1 MNEDRIF
8 QVRQLNEEG
17 NKWGISVGRHL
28 AIPETFETRKEAE
41 EVRDRIEERVPWKA
55 VIGLVAE
62 MLDIHASKLSVKG
75 PKEAMKQVME
85 ESIKEME
92 SNEY

>member
-1 MNEDRIF
+1 MNGERIF

-28 AIPETFETRKEAE
+28 AIPETFETREEAE
-41 EVRDRIEERVPWKA
+41 EVRDRIEEGVPWKA

-62 MLDIHASKLSVKG
+62 MFEIHAEMMITRDAKKVVNHIIEHNN
-75 PKEAMKQVME
+75 EA
-85 ESIKEME
+85 
-92 SNEY
+92 

>member
-1 MNEDRIF
+1 MNIDRIF

-28 AIPETFETRKEAE
+28 AIPEIFETREEAE
-41 EVRDRIEERVPWKA
+41 EVRDRIEEGAPWKA

-62 MLDIHASKLSVKG
+62 MFEIYAEKMITRDAKKVVNHIIEHNN
-75 PKEAMKQVME
+75 EA
-85 ESIKEME
+85 
-92 SNEY
+92 